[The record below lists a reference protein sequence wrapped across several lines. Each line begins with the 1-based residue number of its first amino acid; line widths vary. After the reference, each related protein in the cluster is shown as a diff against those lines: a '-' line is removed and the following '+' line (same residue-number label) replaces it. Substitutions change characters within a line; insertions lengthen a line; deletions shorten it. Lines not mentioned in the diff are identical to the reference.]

1 MFAIVAQILVYLTLA
16 ALVPL
21 TIVTGHQAAQAHAE
35 GVASAEDSTLTPTLY

>member
-35 GVASAEDSTLTPTLY
+35 GTASPDADTLTPTLY